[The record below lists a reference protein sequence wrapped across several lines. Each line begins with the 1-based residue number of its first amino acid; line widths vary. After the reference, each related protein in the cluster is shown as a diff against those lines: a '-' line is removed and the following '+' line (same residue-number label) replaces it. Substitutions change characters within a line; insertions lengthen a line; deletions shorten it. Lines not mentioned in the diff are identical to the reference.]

1 MMNNDD
7 KRPNGKKSIAQTW
20 LLVLVG
26 AFFALMVIQNTLET
40 KTAQVAFSYQLEHLV
55 NLDLLVPEDSR
66 KTAVSNNLVTC
77 TGQFRDTKTDLGR
90 KRYQF
95 LELLDKKDGI
105 LIEKRKVLDE
115 LKEVRKHVEVAS
127 RQFLE
132 VTGIQTPKEGAVIVS
147 DFYDTPEQHVS
158 IVIKPGTEK
167 KQKTLAF
174 LNTVYEPKE
183 ADLQD
188 LLNVVASLRSPLI
201 GIGAESIKRK
211 IKESETSLNKALEQP
226 DNEVLLKDTFEK
238 VRASLNTIVS
248 ELYQSRDHILLG
260 DLRSVREYKDLVSRY
275 TVVSNALEENSL
287 QLEKAYS
294 EVSNT
299 IWFFN
304 DTELSSTGL
313 EEQDPELY
321 RQWFIKAKEEWNQFD
336 KNKGAS
342 FKAPDQPTN
351 RVLEKTFKS
360 EEMPAN
366 YVGYFLSFMPV
377 LLILFLLYLAFS
389 RQMKGMGGGGP
400 MDFGKSPARLYPKG
414 TNTVT
419 FKDVAG
425 IDEALEELQE
435 IVEFLKNPQKFTALG
450 GKIPKGVLCVGPPG
464 TGKTLVARAVA
475 GEAHCPFF
483 SISGSDF
490 VEMFVGVGASRIRR
504 MFEDAKKNAPCIIF
518 IDEIDAVGRHRGIGM
533 GGGHDERE
541 QTLNQLLVE
550 MDGFDPNEGIIIIA
564 ATNRPDV
571 LDKALLRPGRF
582 DRQVI
587 IGLPDI
593 KGRMAILQVHA
604 KRVKLAPD
612 VDLMTIAKSTPGCS
626 GADLS
631 NLLNEGALLAA
642 RKNRSAVTMQ
652 ELVEAR
658 DKVLYGKERKSLEL
672 DKHEKTTTAYH
683 ESGHAVVGATVEHA
697 DPIDKVSI
705 IPRGF
710 SLGATLFLPEKNKVS
725 HWKKELI
732 DQLVVLMGGRAAE
745 EFFVQDISSGAQND
759 IERATKIARS
769 MVCEWGMSDV
779 LGTVTYDE
787 HANGNGDYS
796 FGTFKEKMYSDETAQ
811 RIDNEVKSLLDLSYN
826 RARQIVQEKRDRIE
840 LMKEMLLEFETLDSE
855 DVKQIVA
862 GTWNIEEKRKRVHEQ
877 LEQYKKAPPPLPE
890 EALQEPSQNQG

>member
-1 MMNNDD
+1 MSIDD
-7 KRPNGKKSIAQTW
+7 KRPDGKKNIVQTW

-26 AFFALMVIQNTLET
+26 AFFALMVIQNALET
-40 KTAQVAFSYQLEHLV
+40 KTAQVGFSYQLEHLV
-55 NLDLLVPEDSR
+55 NLDLLNPQESR
-66 KTAVSNNLVTC
+66 KTAVSNNLVTFM
-77 TGQFRDTKTDLGR
+77 GQFRDAKTDLGR
-90 KRYQF
+90 RKYQF
-95 LELLDKKDGI
+95 LELLDQKDGI
-105 LIEKRKVLDE
+105 VIEKQKLLEDVSQV
-115 LKEVRKHVEVAS
+115 KKHVESAA
-127 RQFLE
+127 RQFLD
-132 VTGIQTPKEGAVIVS
+132 VTGQSIPPGGAVIVS
-147 DFYDTPEQHVS
+147 DVYDTPDEAFHI
-158 IVIKPGTEK
+158 IVQPGNEK
-167 KQKTLAF
+167 RKDTLESVAQVRQPDEKS
-174 LNTVYEPKE
+174 LR
-183 ADLQD
+183 D
-188 LLNVVASLRSPLI
+188 LLAIVTTLRSPLI
-201 GIGAESIKRK
+201 GVGAESMKRSL
-211 IKESETSLNKALEQP
+211 KECESQLTKALEQKNDP
-226 DNEVLLKDTFEK
+226 VEDQVVFDKVLAT
-238 VRASLNTIVS
+238 VQSLTS
-248 ELYQSRDHILLG
+248 DLYQQKDHVVLS
-260 DLRSVREYKDLVSRY
+260 DLRSVREYKDLISRY
-275 TVVSNALEENSL
+275 SVISAELDENALRLERALSDVSNA
-287 QLEKAYS
+287 
-294 EVSNT
+294 V
-299 IWFFN
+299 WFFN

-313 EEQDPELY
+313 TEQDPELY
-321 RQWFIKAKEEWNQFD
+321 RQWFIKAKEEWNSFD
-336 KNKGAS
+336 KNKSAS
-342 FKAPDQPTN
+342 FKAPDQPSN

-389 RQMKGMGGGGP
+389 KQMKGMGGGGP

-425 IDEALEELQE
+425 IDESLEELE
-435 IVEFLKNPQKFTALG
+435 EVVEFLKNPQKFTALG

-518 IDEIDAVGRHRGIGM
+518 IDEIDAVGRHRGVGV

-550 MDGFDPNEGIIIIA
+550 MDGFDANEGIIIIA

-593 KGRMAILQVHA
+593 KGRLAILQVHA
-604 KRVKLAPD
+604 KRIKLADD
-612 VDLMTIAKSTPGCS
+612 VDLMVIAKSTPGSS

-631 NLLNEGALLAA
+631 NLLNEAALLAA
-642 RKNRSAVTMQ
+642 RRNRAAVTMQ

-672 DKHEKTTTAYH
+672 DKHEKMTTAYH
-683 ESGHAVVGATVEHA
+683 ESGHTVVGMSVEHS

-725 HWKKELI
+725 HWKKELL
-732 DQLVVLMGGRAAE
+732 DQLTVLMGGRAAE
-745 EFFVQDISSGAQND
+745 ELFVHDISSGAQND
-759 IERATKIARS
+759 IERATRLARS
-769 MVCEWGMSDV
+769 MVCEWGMSDA

-787 HANGNGDYS
+787 HNNGNGDYGFS
-796 FGTFKEKMYSDETAQ
+796 GMKDKLYSEVTAEHIDTEVRSMLDASYARAKKIVSEKKD
-811 RIDNEVKSLLDLSYN
+811 V
-826 RARQIVQEKRDRIE
+826 IE
-840 LMKEMLLEFETLDSE
+840 QMTSMLLEFETLDAD
-855 DVKQIVA
+855 DVKKIFD
-862 GTWNIEEKRKRVHEQ
+862 GTWNIDEKRAHVHDQ
-877 LEQYKKAPPPLPE
+877 LEKCRKTPPPVPE
-890 EALQEPSQNQG
+890 EAMEKKV